1 MKYSHIIGLFVLFFA
16 NNAFSQNQINV
27 LEESNILRMNMIHS
41 ELIIKGTST
50 LHDWDSKAETVTAIL
65 IFNDDKNQI
74 EKLNLDVEIASIKNS
89 KGSSIMDKITRKA
102 LKESQF
108 PKISYEFINAEV
120 ISNNDEELRMKL
132 VGFLTIAGK
141 TNEVEINTV
150 IDKDDMNVVLKGSHT
165 LKMTDFN
172 VDPPTALFG
181 TIKTGDEITIDFLIK
196 F

>member
-1 MKYSHIIGLFVLFFA
+1 MRYTYIIGVLVLFIT
-16 NNAFSQNQINV
+16 NNSFSQNQVHDIDIP
-27 LEESNILRMNMIHS
+27 NILQMNMIHS
-41 ELIIKGTST
+41 ELIIRGTST
-50 LHDWDSKAETVTAIL
+50 LHDWDSKAEKVSAVL

-74 EKLNLDVEIASIKNS
+74 EKLNLDVEVASIKNS
-89 KGSSIMDKITRKA
+89 KGSTTMDKITRKS

-120 ISNNDEELRMKL
+120 ISNNAEELRMKL
-132 VGFLTIAGK
+132 IGFLTIAGK

-150 IDKDDMNVVLKGSHT
+150 IDKDNKNVVLKGSHK

-172 VDPPTALFG
+172 VDPPSALFG
-181 TIKTGDEITIDFLIK
+181 TIQTGDEITIDFLIK